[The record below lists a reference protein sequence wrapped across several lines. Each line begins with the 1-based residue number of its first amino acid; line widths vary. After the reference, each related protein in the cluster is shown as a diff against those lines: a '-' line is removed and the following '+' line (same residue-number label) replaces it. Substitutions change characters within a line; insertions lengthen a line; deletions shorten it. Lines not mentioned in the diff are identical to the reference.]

1 MKVIKLNNGMI
12 LKERYRAVDRVDNDM
27 MIILTSDIMYGESYD
42 RPQVD
47 LIKDIQLTI
56 SQSTSPAIWKDLKD
70 ASRDETMELLAL
82 YIRNA
87 NDKIA
92 EYNKLRE
99 DTQDAIDKATA
110 RNNTSRDDYDA
121 RCAAI
126 AKKAEDDPTYVYTD
140 EEREAVKWKDEFVD
154 VPDKII
160 DLDDSDI
167 IINDSVAGSVIIPL
181 FDRDNEIDGVN
192 YFIDIDKVITVGE
205 KEA

>member
-110 RNNTSRDDYDA
+110 RNNKIRDDYDA